1 MASRMFLRAATRAA
15 KVPRVQIGN
24 ILRQEAIVTKVRT
37 FSAVPVVAAKHAGGK
52 VSKKEKRAP
61 ISPRDELVSILND
74 ELSFEDTQ
82 AKEEESTSG
91 LVEILDG
98 HGFELID
105 LPDVDNV
112 TLKKTIED
120 GTEILVKFVP
130 SDVNSYTGESP
141 YGEDDFSEEFEN
153 EKDLEEGDELDE
165 EFNEGY
171 LPTKIYITKPG
182 KGTVIID
189 ANSEPENLAIE
200 QVTFFKDS
208 AIALSDDALAEQ
220 TRKNV
225 YWGPPFQNL
234 DHRLQDA
241 YYSYL
246 ESVGLDGELGEFICS
261 YSKVKESKLYRKSLE
276 DVKTFF
282 ES

>member
-1 MASRMFLRAATRAA
+1 MASRMILRAATRAA
-15 KVPRVQIGN
+15 KVSRAEFAN
-24 ILRQEAIVTKVRT
+24 ILRQQTIRSNVRA
-37 FSAVPVVAAKHAGGK
+37 FSAFPVVAAKHAGGK
-52 VSKKEKRAP
+52 VSKKDKRGP

-74 ELSFEDTQ
+74 ELSFETTQ
-82 AKEEESTSG
+82 AKEEESASG
-91 LVEILDG
+91 LMEIIDA

-105 LPDVDNV
+105 VPDVDNV
-112 TLKKTIED
+112 TLKKTIDD

-130 SDVNSYTGESP
+130 SDVNSYSGESP
-141 YGEDDFSEEFEN
+141 YGEEEFSEEFEN
-153 EKDLEEGDELDE
+153 EKDLEEGEELDE

-182 KGTVIID
+182 KGTVVID
-189 ANSEPENLAIE
+189 ANSEPDNLAIE

-208 AIALSDDALAEQ
+208 AVALSDDTLAEQ
-220 TRKNV
+220 TRKSV

-246 ESVGLDGELGEFICS
+246 ESVGLDGEISEFISS
-261 YSKVKESKLYRKSLE
+261 YSKVKENLLYRKSLE
-276 DVKTFF
+276 DVKNFF

>member
-1 MASRMFLRAATRAA
+1 MSTRMFLRAATRAA
-15 KVPRVQIGN
+15 KGPRAQIGSM
-24 ILRQEAIVTKVRT
+24 LRQQTLVCNVRA
-37 FSAVPVVAAKHAGGK
+37 FSAMTVVAAKHAGGK
-52 VSKKEKRAP
+52 VSKKEKRTQ

-74 ELSFEDTQ
+74 ELSFEDSQ
-82 AKEEESTSG
+82 AKEEEPTSG
-91 LVEILDG
+91 LVEILDA
-98 HGFELID
+98 HGFELIE

-112 TLKKTIED
+112 TLKKTTQD

-141 YGEDDFSEEFEN
+141 YGEEEFSEEFEN
-153 EKDLEEGDELDE
+153 EKELEEESEMDED
-165 EFNEGY
+165 FNEGY

-182 KGTVIID
+182 KGTVVID
-189 ANSEPENLAIE
+189 ANSEPENLSIE

-208 AIALSDDALAEQ
+208 AIALSDDAMAEQ
-220 TRKNV
+220 TRKSI

-241 YYSYL
+241 YYNYL
-246 ESVGLDGELGEFICS
+246 ESVGLDGEIGEFICS
-261 YSKVKESKLYRKSLE
+261 YSKVKENHLYRKSLE
-276 DVKTFF
+276 DVKKFF

>member
-1 MASRMFLRAATRAA
+1 MASRMFLRAVTRAA
-15 KVPRVQIGN
+15 KVSRAEIGN
-24 ILRQEAIVTKVRT
+24 VLRQQAMVSPVRA
-37 FSAVPVVAAKHAGGK
+37 FSAVPAVAAKHAGGK
-52 VSKKEKRAP
+52 VSKKEKRGP
-61 ISPRDELVSILND
+61 ISPRDELVSILNE
-74 ELSFEDTQ
+74 ELSFEATQ
-82 AKEEESTSG
+82 AKEEESASG
-91 LVEILDG
+91 LMEIVDA
-98 HGFELID
+98 HGFELVD

-112 TLKKTIED
+112 TLKKTTDD

-141 YGEDDFSEEFEN
+141 YGEEEFSEGFEN
-153 EKDLEEGDELDE
+153 EKDLEEGEVLDE
-165 EFNEGY
+165 DFNEGY

-182 KGTVIID
+182 KGTVVID
-189 ANSEPENLAIE
+189 ANSEPDNLAIE

-220 TRKNV
+220 TRKSV

-241 YYSYL
+241 YYGYL

-261 YSKVKESKLYRKSLE
+261 YSKVKESLLYRKSLE
-276 DVKTFF
+276 DVKSFF